1 MDGRT
6 FRQVLG
12 KFFDAPGG
20 VCLDARVQ
28 VELPNGEM
36 KDIGE
41 IKLLENRIFGARES
55 HRIVI
60 EVTPE
65 RAPMGKVVKDH
76 GGIIL

>member
-6 FRQVLG
+6 FRQLLG

-36 KDIGE
+36 KDVGTIQ
-41 IKLLENRIFGARES
+41 LLENRIFGAIQT
-55 HRIVI
+55 HRILLKCQR
-60 EVTPE
+60 PMYK
-65 RAPMGKVVKDH
+65 MGKVIGK
-76 GGIIL
+76 L

>member
-28 VELPNGEM
+28 VQLPNGEM
-36 KDIGE
+36 RDVGTIQ
-41 IKLLENRIFGARES
+41 LLENRMFGAIET
-55 HRIVI
+55 HRLVLKLYDTSIQR
-60 EVTPE
+60 TL
-65 RAPMGKVVKDH
+65 GK
-76 GGIIL
+76 IIGHL

>member
-28 VELPNGEM
+28 EELPNGEM
-36 KDIGE
+36 KYLGE
-41 IKLLENRIFGARES
+41 IKLLDNRIFGAIET
-55 HRIVI
+55 HRLVLKLN
-60 EVTPE
+60 
-65 RAPMGKVVKDH
+65 APPGQRRLGK
-76 GGIIL
+76 IIGHL

>member
-36 KDIGE
+36 KDVGTIQ
-41 IKLLENRIFGARES
+41 LLENRMFGAIET
-55 HRIVI
+55 HRLVLKLDDTSIQR
-60 EVTPE
+60 TL
-65 RAPMGKVVKDH
+65 GK
-76 GGIIL
+76 IIGHL

>member
-6 FRQVLG
+6 FRQVLQ

-36 KDIGE
+36 KDIGT
-41 IKLLENRIFGARES
+41 IKLLQNRMFGAIET
-55 HRIVI
+55 HRLVLKLDSPAHQR
-60 EVTPE
+60 TL
-65 RAPMGKVVKDH
+65 GK
-76 GGIIL
+76 IIGHL